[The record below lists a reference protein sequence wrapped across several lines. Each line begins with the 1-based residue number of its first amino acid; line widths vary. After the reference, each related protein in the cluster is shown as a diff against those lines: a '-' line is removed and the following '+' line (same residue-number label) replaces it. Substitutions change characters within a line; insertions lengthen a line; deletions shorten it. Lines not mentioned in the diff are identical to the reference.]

1 MTQMIRSTAVTLTR
15 RHFVVGSAAL
25 GGLALGFNVPFAA
38 QAQDAPGRTPPGD
51 RAMTPLDH
59 LAALRG
65 GYFPLVDAD
74 SGRTHHVY
82 VRLPEGYEAEPGRR
96 WPVVYL
102 LDGDSL
108 FPLLASTHLFL
119 TYDEALRFW
128 FRRINYEIKSPEPA
142 DLKLDRIRM
151 HRDARG
157 LILSLPEDAAFGVAS
172 ADVSGEARQM
182 IDRIAAA
189 VAPTPNAIRVEG
201 HTDDVPIR
209 TSRYTSNWELSTARA
224 SAVVEYLVRS
234 SGLDP
239 ERLSAAGYGEFH
251 PRVPNDTPENR
262 ASNRRID
269 IVILDGAPR

>member
-1 MTQMIRSTAVTLTR
+1 MSYADLVTL
-15 RHFVVGSAAL
+15 L
-25 GGLALGFNVPFAA
+25 LALFTTLYA
-38 QAQDAPGRTPPGD
+38 
-51 RAMTPLDH
+51 
-59 LAALRG
+59 
-65 GYFPLVDAD
+65 
-74 SGRTHHVY
+74 
-82 VRLPEGYEAEPGRR
+82 
-96 WPVVYL
+96 
-102 LDGDSL
+102 
-108 FPLLASTHLFL
+108 ASTIDAQKLAPLSSSIH
-119 TYDEALRFW
+119 EAFDTPHTGATAS
-128 FRRINYEIKSPEPA
+128 ESVVPPVTVVASSAPPA
-142 DLKLDRIRM
+142 DLQLRLAQDLADAIKLDRVRM

-157 LILSLPEDAAFGVAS
+157 LILSLPEEAAFGVAS

-234 SGLDP
+234 TTLAP

-262 ASNRRID
+262 AANRRID
-269 IVILDGAPR
+269 IVILDGGPR

>member
-1 MTQMIRSTAVTLTR
+1 MSYADLVTLLLALFTTLYAASTIDAQKLAPLSSSIHEAFDTPEAAVTASASSS
-15 RHFVVGSAAL
+15 VVPPVTVVASSAPPVDL
-25 GGLALGFNVPFAA
+25 QLRL
-38 QAQDAPGRTPPGD
+38 AQD
-51 RAMTPLDH
+51 
-59 LAALRG
+59 LA
-65 GYFPLVDAD
+65 
-74 SGRTHHVY
+74 
-82 VRLPEGYEAEPGRR
+82 EA
-96 WPVVYL
+96 
-102 LDGDSL
+102 
-108 FPLLASTHLFL
+108 
-119 TYDEALRFW
+119 
-128 FRRINYEIKSPEPA
+128 I
-142 DLKLDRIRM
+142 KLDRIQM

-157 LILSLPEDAAFGVAS
+157 LILSLPEGAAFGVAS
-172 ADVSGEARQM
+172 ADVSSEARQM

-201 HTDDVPIR
+201 HTDDVPIK

-234 SGLDP
+234 SGLAP